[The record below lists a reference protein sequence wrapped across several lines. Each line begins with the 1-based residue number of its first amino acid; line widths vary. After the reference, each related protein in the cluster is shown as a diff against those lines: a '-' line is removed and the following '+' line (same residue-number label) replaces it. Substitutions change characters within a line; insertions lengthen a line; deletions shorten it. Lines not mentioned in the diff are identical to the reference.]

1 MKIKTAELI
10 RAPLD
15 FGVAKAL
22 SMDVEIIEYG
32 GRPVLR
38 FEHKL
43 FHPSTEGDEVI
54 DIMEREGIAAWLDF
68 DGKTWRAADKRWTL
82 ADPDSEELARMS
94 EPCSGPTLRIAV
106 CRCFVASKLGDEVEV
121 PDELV
126 QGDLK

>member
-1 MKIKTAELI
+1 MKIKTTDLI

-15 FGVAKAL
+15 WAVARAL
-22 SMDVEIIEYG
+22 GEVSDDIDDFCMSVEGEYAC
-32 GRPVLR
+32 
-38 FEHKL
+38 
-43 FHPSTEGDEVI
+43 STQGSEVI

-82 ADPDSEELARMS
+82 ADPASEELARMS

-106 CRCFVASKLGDEVEV
+106 CRCFCAAKLGDEVEV